1 MEKKSRVCSGFLIL
15 ATQGGRDM
23 TREEGIKKN
32 DPKIKNIKQL
42 ANKEYINKTRKF
54 HLSMRNIYDHRFH
67 VTLLTK
73 AS

>member
-1 MEKKSRVCSGFLIL
+1 
-15 ATQGGRDM
+15 M

-67 VTLLTK
+67 VTLFTK

>member
-1 MEKKSRVCSGFLIL
+1 MEKKSRICSGFLIL
-15 ATQGGRDM
+15 ATQGGRDT

-54 HLSMRNIYDHRFH
+54 HLRNIHDHRFH
-67 VTLLTK
+67 VTLFTK